1 MGNARLL
8 AVVAVVA
15 LFILVNL
22 GATKNDDRRQPSV
35 SVLPKQKNDMGRILL
50 YITTHM
56 STTHF
61 WYLNTCWPEALSH
74 SSLLREADVLV
85 YLTAPESVREEAVQ
99 QLNSTFYKNSN
110 LTIHVAD
117 NPGWQEGAAAAMKD
131 ATLNNFFVGYDWI
144 IRMNPDVIIRNDT
157 FLVSTITND
166 SNATAM
172 LVDCTPKELDRNK
185 LTPKMRAW
193 EGPLV
198 QTDFFA
204 LKPSALPPDIFVKKN
219 GNFIAEKLFT
229 NDIRE
234 PILNKGGQRFIPN
247 ASPMTGKSCRAG
259 DGRPMKDTPLTH
271 IHYDEK
277 DQTDICPIAF

>member
-1 MGNARLL
+1 
-8 AVVAVVA
+8 
-15 LFILVNL
+15 
-22 GATKNDDRRQPSV
+22 
-35 SVLPKQKNDMGRILL
+35 
-50 YITTHM
+50 M
-56 STTHF
+56 S
-61 WYLNTCWPEALSH
+61 
-74 SSLLREADVLV
+74 EADVLV
-85 YLTAPESVREEAVQ
+85 YLSAPESVREKAVQ
-99 QLNSTFYKNSN
+99 QLNSTFYKNN

-117 NPGWQEGAAAAMKD
+117 NPGCQEGAAAAMKD

-157 FLVSTITND
+157 FLVSTIND
-166 SNATAM
+166 TNATAI
-172 LVDCTPKELDRNK
+172 LIDCTPEELDRNK

-204 LKPSALPPDIFVKKN
+204 LKPSALPEDIFVKKN
-219 GNFIAEKLFT
+219 DNFIAEKLFT

-234 PILNKGGQRFIPN
+234 PILKKGGQRFIPN

-259 DGRPMKDTPLTH
+259 DGRLIRDTPITH

-277 DQTDICPIAF
+277 DQIDICPIAF